1 MNMLESELQQRAT
14 EQNRQSR
21 SNSRSP
27 SRYTAGS
34 IKVYNQHQVPHG
46 GGFGVYQNEQHV
58 GLRHRSLLSETSE
71 LNSNTL
77 GATSAGKN
85 LRAATEYR
93 NILNAGEDNE
103 RLMAMAK
110 DQRRKGKGILG
121 NDTANVL

>member
-1 MNMLESELQQRAT
+1 M
-14 EQNRQSR
+14 
-21 SNSRSP
+21 
-27 SRYTAGS
+27 
-34 IKVYNQHQVPHG
+34 
-46 GGFGVYQNEQHV
+46 YQNEQHV

-71 LNSNTL
+71 LHSNTL

-85 LRAATEYR
+85 LRQATEYR
-93 NILNAGEDNE
+93 NILNGGEENE